1 MTSKQ
6 KFLIIT
12 SAGLA
17 IGIAEALIFYNL
29 GRNANTEEGFKFEL
43 PQGKE
48 LARTLGMV
56 ILTSLLTAQVSNS
69 IEKIVA
75 GKTLKASII

>member
-6 KFLIIT
+6 KFIIIT

-29 GRNANTEEGFKFEL
+29 GRNANTQEEFKFQV

-48 LARTLGMV
+48 LVRTLGMV
-56 ILTSLLTAQVSNS
+56 ILTSVLTAQASNS
-69 IEKIVA
+69 IEKLIA
-75 GKTLKASII
+75 GKALKASII